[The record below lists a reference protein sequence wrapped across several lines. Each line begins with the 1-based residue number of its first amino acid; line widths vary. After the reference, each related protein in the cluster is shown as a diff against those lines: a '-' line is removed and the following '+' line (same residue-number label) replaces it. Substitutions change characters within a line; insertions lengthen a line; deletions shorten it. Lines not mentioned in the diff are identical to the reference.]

1 MKRRAGQ
8 KATAGAQPVWWS
20 VVILLLAVIGLIA
33 EKSWRTYQVIQ
44 AEAAKGSDQLTGYYA
59 VMFCALAGVGFLGAA
74 VWAAAR
80 KALGK

>member
-1 MKRRAGQ
+1 MKRRANQ
-8 KATAGAQPVWWS
+8 KAAGAQPVWWS

-44 AEAAKGSDQLTGYYA
+44 SEAAKGSDQLTGYYA
-59 VMFCALAGVGFLGAA
+59 VMFCALVGVGFLGAA
-74 VWAAAR
+74 GWAAAR